1 MSVFPQLLN
10 WGGSWF
16 AHLSVN
22 QPIDVAN
29 INMVIYSSGG
39 GSDEEVE
46 MVEKTGAHSLT
57 HPPSTVSVVGQCV
70 YSGKV
75 DGTLCAF
82 QQQHASHSYAQSCT
96 KATMLRF
103 LLLDAEDPTI

>member
-1 MSVFPQLLN
+1 MSVFLQLLN